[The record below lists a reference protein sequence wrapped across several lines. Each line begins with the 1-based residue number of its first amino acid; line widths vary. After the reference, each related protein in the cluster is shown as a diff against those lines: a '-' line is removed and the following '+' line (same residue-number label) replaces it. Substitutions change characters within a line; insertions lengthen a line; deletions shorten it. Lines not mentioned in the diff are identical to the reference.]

1 MSDALLSNVRRPRC
15 TPCTYLPSTV
25 EVETLLS
32 AAASHP
38 LGLDFLRDGSLDSVA
53 ATFRV
58 HAFTVVAARERL
70 ATSRLELA

>member
-1 MSDALLSNVRRPRC
+1 MSDVFQTSVRRPRC
-15 TPCTYLPSTV
+15 VPCTYLPSSADV
-25 EVETLLS
+25 DALLG
-32 AAASHP
+32 AAAAHP

-70 ATSRLELA
+70 ATSRVEFS

>member
-1 MSDALLSNVRRPRC
+1 MSDARHSNVRRPRC
-15 TPCTYLPSTV
+15 APFTYRPSTV
-25 EVETLLS
+25 EVDALLS
-32 AAASHP
+32 MAAAHP

-70 ATSRLELA
+70 AASRLELS